1 MLQEVNLKVSYE
13 KGLFP
18 QHCESG
24 AFSTMF
30 RAHGCEVR
38 GRPFSLNY
46 KRFHQMEFEGR
57 LGWFVARD
65 RERPI
70 GYSCHYWFRDL
81 HFSDVTGI
89 DDLWYVDPDWRRHG
103 VGRQL
108 KQLGHAWLK
117 DAGAVTTTDTVRDRF
132 RHPNLMAALGF
143 EKWGMRWIKTL

>member
-1 MLQEVNLKVSYE
+1 MLTEVNLAVSYE
-13 KGLFP
+13 KGIFP
-18 QHCESG
+18 QENG
-24 AFSTMF
+24 VFTNLF

-38 GRPFSLNY
+38 GRPFALNF

-65 RERPI
+65 RNDKPI

-81 HFSDVTGI
+81 HFCDVVGI

-108 KQLGHAWLK
+108 KRLGHAWLK

-143 EKWGMRWIKTL
+143 EKWGIRWTKTL